1 MKKIVVLLTFLGV
14 NSYAQE
20 HFSGISTSK
29 RGGILNTLN
38 NPAELSNMNTKYE
51 VNVFNFSLGLSN
63 NKLTF
68 NDLIKSD
75 NIENKIFDGNK
86 SVELRLDAMFV
97 GPSFAFT
104 HKKWGFG
111 IFSVANIKANVI
123 NVDAQLGKTIQEGNL
138 SALLSQTTLA
148 SNENQRINA
157 TSWGELG
164 FSVARNIY
172 DSPQHKIN
180 IGTNLRLL
188 FPGGYA
194 NFAANNLSGTIV
206 NAFGDVSLVNASASI
221 NIAYA
226 GALANDYN
234 DQSNYNEFFSQG
246 INGFAA
252 DIAINYQLKDEND
265 NKNYKLNA
273 GLAIKNIGGMTFK
286 SDNNLNKT
294 YNLNVENLESL
305 DLNQFENVESFTDLE
320 AILSNPANAAFFQTT
335 SNTNNVSA
343 KLPTVINAY
352 ADVRLANKWFVTAS
366 INQKV
371 TDDNSDDIITAQ
383 NSYTVIPRFSGKWFE
398 AYAPIAQNE
407 ISGFTTGIGFRLGGF
422 FLGSNSII
430 TALANSGKQADIYLG
445 MRFGF

>member
-1 MKKIVVLLTFLGV
+1 MKKIVILLTFLSV

-75 NIENKIFDGNK
+75 NIENKIFDGYE
-86 SVELRLDAMFV
+86 SVNLRLDAMFV

-138 SALLSQTTLA
+138 SALLSQTTIA

-157 TSWGELG
+157 TTWGELG

-194 NFAANNLSGTIV
+194 NFAANNLNGTIV
-206 NAFGDVSLVNASASI
+206 NAFGDVSLVNASASV

-294 YNLNVENLESL
+294 YNLNVENLENL

-320 AILSNPANAAFFQTT
+320 AILSNPANAAFFQTA

-371 TDDNSDDIITAQ
+371 TDDNADDIITAQ